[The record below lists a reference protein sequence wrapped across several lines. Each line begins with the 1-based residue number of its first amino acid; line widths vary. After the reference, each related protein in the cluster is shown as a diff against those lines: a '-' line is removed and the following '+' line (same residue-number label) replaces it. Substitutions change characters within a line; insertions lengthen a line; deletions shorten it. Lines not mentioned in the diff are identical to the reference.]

1 MTDKIPFVMEHANE
15 AQALLGPKD
24 EVFQAIEAELAVA
37 LTPRGEELIIQAD
50 TADTLELTKAVIK
63 TLQQLVKKGL
73 A

>member
-37 LTPRGEELIIQAD
+37 LT
-50 TADTLELTKAVIK
+50 
-63 TLQQLVKKGL
+63 
-73 A
+73 